1 MVCFNCFDFVLY
13 PATLNFFFFQ
23 AEDGIRDRD
32 VTGVQTCA
40 LPISGNPEPA
50 PFERATTHGAA
61 LVFAESVDRSPAD
74 VPAAQAIGVGLPQRI
89 RGQLSVT
96 TAAEAL
102 DNERLHGLIFVGRDR
117 DRRPPTGGGA

>member
-1 MVCFNCFDFVLY
+1 MIAVINSYAGLSPDEV
-13 PATLNFFFFQ
+13 AARIT
-23 AEDGIRDRD
+23 
-32 VTGVQTCA
+32 
-40 LPISGNPEPA
+40 S
-50 PFERATTHGAA
+50 PFERATTQGTT

-102 DNERLHGLIFVGRDR
+102 DNERLHGLIFVGPGRSSSPDR
-117 DRRPPTGGGA
+117 GRGL